1 MLSCVQL
8 FLTPWT
14 VVHQTPLSMRFSRQE
29 YWSGLPCP
37 PPGIFPTQGSN
48 LGLLHCR
55 HILYYLSYQGSL
67 VVKGPDA
74 QEATD
79 TAMFLAKEAGSKCCL
94 GDGSS
99 PAALLREAA
108 SHQWCCLQGWPYQQA
123 GHTAEASRAF
133 FSRARGCGI
142 LIRWQRELGRPCASL
157 AHLLFVRAVSVLHF
171 KNAISWPPLQL
182 ELSV

>member
-1 MLSCVQL
+1 
-8 FLTPWT
+8 
-14 VVHQTPLSMRFSRQE
+14 MRFSRHE